1 MNAKTSSVSPIT
13 LIGRLRA
20 TSSQK
25 TQVSNSTIRH
35 VDIEEGAV
43 LLAAEDVGV
52 AGAAAWHAA
61 AYRELDCQCRVEFD
75 VVGYLRRVE
84 AENPAD
90 CFARRDIALADPV
103 IGNAV
108 GKDHIESDLV

>member
-1 MNAKTSSVSPIT
+1 MNAKTSSVSPIM

-43 LLAAEDVGV
+43 LLAAKDVGV

-61 AYRELDCQCRVEFD
+61 AYRELDCQCRVVEFD
-75 VVGYLRRVE
+75 VVGYLRRVD
-84 AENPAD
+84 AQDPAD
-90 CFARRDIALADPV
+90 CFARQDIALADPV
-103 IGNAV
+103 
-108 GKDHIESDLV
+108 